1 MFNWLTGAFAEEAA
15 EAAETVAEAAAETT
29 EAAQAA
35 VEQSSYVTDTLLKK
49 LLGADMRF
57 WLMILGLAALAAI
70 FLAIAKSRKA
80 WSAKTVAYGALAIAL
95 SFVLSYIRLF
105 RMPQGGS
112 ITPASMLPMMIFSA
126 AFGIGPGVAA
136 GLVYG
141 VLQYLQGGDFLNIWQ
156 VLFDYVIAFSALGLA
171 GLYKYLNKKWQVY
184 AVLGVSAVLLI
195 LMCIGYPTIWW
206 VYVILLAAMAV
217 LAFFVIRDPDKY
229 GMLPAMGIAVLGRAC
244 SAIIA
249 GLMWVAAY
257 PVEGQAP
264 FIYSMIYNGA
274 YLIPEL
280 VICMALAGI
289 LGKRLISMMK
299 TGR

>member
-49 LLGADMRF
+49 LLGADVRF

-70 FLAIAKSRKA
+70 LFAIAKSRKA

-105 RMPQGGS
+105 IMPQGGS

-136 GLVYG
+136 GLVFG

-184 AVLGVSAVLLI
+184 AVLGALRNQADWEYLKRYWTEYCNSLPWWQRLNDNLMNTTNYKSLVSALKYELDSGE
-195 LMCIGYPTIWW
+195 LQQCRD
-206 VYVILLAAMAV
+206 ILLSKR
-217 LAFFVIRDPDKY
+217 ITPD
-229 GMLPAMGIAVLGRAC
+229 
-244 SAIIA
+244 
-249 GLMWVAAY
+249 
-257 PVEGQAP
+257 
-264 FIYSMIYNGA
+264 F
-274 YLIPEL
+274 
-280 VICMALAGI
+280 
-289 LGKRLISMMK
+289 
-299 TGR
+299 

>member
-49 LLGADMRF
+49 LLGADVRF

-70 FLAIAKSRKA
+70 FFAIAKSRKA

-112 ITPASMLPMMIFSA
+112 ITPASMLPLMLFSA
-126 AFGIGPGVAA
+126 AFGAGPGVAA
-136 GLVYG
+136 GLIYG
-141 VLQYLQGGDFLNIWQ
+141 VLQYLQGGD
-156 VLFDYVIAFSALGLA
+156 SALGLA

-184 AVLGVSAVLLI
+184 AVLGVSAALLI
-195 LMCIGYPTIWW
+195 LMCVGYPSIWW
-206 VYVILLAAMAV
+206 VYVILLAALAV

-229 GMLPAMGIAVLGRAC
+229 GMLPAMGIAVLGRAA
-244 SAIIA
+244 SAVIA

-264 FIYSMIYNGA
+264 FVYSVIYNGA
-274 YLIPEL
+274 YLVPEL
-280 VICMALAGI
+280 VICMAVAGLAG
-289 LGKRLISMMK
+289 GRLLRMMK
-299 TGR
+299 QQAKR